1 MIERSPDEP
10 AEESIRRT
18 MQTCYDLLAH
28 HIRDDLGRWE
38 EWYHLHQWRRAS
50 VPVAIELRD
59 DSDVIAAHAGVEQLR
74 LSTGDTLVQLATGT
88 AILATDS
95 VMAAL
100 EIASSAVTVG
110 SLVRALSERA
120 TEESARE
127 MVRDLTESGFLE
139 VR

>member
-1 MIERSPDEP
+1 
-10 AEESIRRT
+10 
-18 MQTCYDLLAH
+18 
-28 HIRDDLGRWE
+28 
-38 EWYHLHQWRRAS
+38 
-50 VPVAIELRD
+50 VVAIELQD
-59 DSDVIAAHAGVEQLR
+59 DSGVIAAHAGVEQLR